1 MNELKTLKTK
11 IAKLENENAVL
22 FNAMTLI
29 PDFAAGIMLSLKAD
43 EKIEAMKKAEH
54 LQAYALNAASTAKGG
69 PGVPLPR

>member
-1 MNELKTLKTK
+1 MDELATLKTQ
-11 IAKLENENAVL
+11 ITKLKKENVIL
-22 FNAMTLI
+22 FEAMTLI

-43 EKIEAMKKAEH
+43 AKIEAMKKAEH